1 LCRKSR
7 NKKTPGEDKKMTHGL
22 NRITTTHAGALPRS
36 DALTETVYAQ
46 ASGAPTD
53 EVDMKARIAEETRQ
67 VVRRQLECGVDCIN
81 DGEIGKSNFTAYAQQ
96 RLAGFEL
103 RPDDQRP
110 EGYPLSIIA
119 RDRQRFANYFDKT
132 GGWVVQVAPNNV
144 VVEDLKYVGQ
154 AAVAE
159 DIANFQAALDGLS
172 PQESYL
178 PSVTP
183 GSIEHWLANEHYGST
198 EDFVFAIAEAM
209 GEEYE
214 AIADAGFLLQVDDP
228 DLPDG
233 WQMHPGMSIED
244 YRKYADMRVAALNHG
259 LRNIARDKIRLHV
272 CWGSNHGPHQNDIGL
287 EHIADLIFKV
297 KAGSYSFEASNP
309 MHEHEWRVF
318 EDFKPPE
325 GAYIVPGVVGHC
337 TDFIEHPDLIAERLC
352 RYADLV
358 GRDNVMAGT
367 DCGLG
372 PRVGEAEI
380 AWAKLEAMTRGAEI
394 ATKRLW
400 G

>member
-1 LCRKSR
+1 
-7 NKKTPGEDKKMTHGL
+7 MTHGL

-36 DALTETVYAQ
+36 EALTGIVYAH
-46 ASGAPTD
+46 AGGAPID
-53 EVDMKARIAEETRQ
+53 VADMKARIAEETQ
-67 VVRRQLECGVDCIN
+67 LVVARQLECGVDCVN
-81 DGEIGKSNFTAYAQQ
+81 DGEMAKSNFTAYAGQ

-103 RPDDQRP
+103 RPEDQRP

-119 RDRQRFANYFDKT
+119 RDMQRYSKYFEKT

-144 VVEDLKYVGQ
+144 VVEDLKYIGQ
-154 AAVAE
+154 EAINE
-159 DIANFQAALDGLS
+159 DIANFKAALEGHA
-172 PQESYL
+172 PQQSYL

-198 EDFVFAIAEAM
+198 EEFVFAIAEAM

-214 AIADAGFLLQVDDP
+214 AIANAGFLLQVDDP

-233 WQMHPGMSIED
+233 WQMHPGMSVAE
-244 YRKYADMRVAALNHG
+244 YRKYAEMRVEALNHG
-259 LRNIARDKIRLHV
+259 LRNIPQDSIRLHV
-272 CWGSNHGPHQNDIGL
+272 CWGSNHGPHQGDIGM
-287 EHIADLIFKV
+287 EHIVDLIFKV

-309 MHEHEWRVF
+309 MHEHEWKVF
-318 EDFKPPE
+318 EDVKPPE
-325 GAYIVPGVVGHC
+325 GTYIVPGVVGHC
-337 TDFIEHPDLIAERLC
+337 TDFIEHPELIAERLC
-352 RYADLV
+352 RYANLV

-380 AWAKLEAMTRGAEI
+380 AWAKLEAMTEGARI
-394 ATKRLW
+394 ATKQLW